1 MLRVRIRTP
10 IPNYCIA
17 RRYPNA
23 VLKLRCVCR
32 GEKGIKAFV
41 NLKTPDGKTV
51 MVIDEHGCPLAQKIL
66 NSGAM
71 VPSADIHED
80 IIWNVVCNDETFKNL
95 ITVLERSGI
104 NYELV
109 SKEMFSEDDEITYR
123 EYMLLKLAFEGGFF
137 DSPKKIRLEEMA
149 KALGISKST
158 ASETLRRGLKK
169 VLKMFFEL

>member
-10 IPNYCIA
+10 IPKYCIA
-17 RRYPNA
+17 KQYPNA

-32 GEKGIKAFV
+32 GKNGIKAFV
-41 NLKTPDGKTV
+41 NLKTPDGRTI

-66 NSGAM
+66 NSGVM
-71 VPSADIHED
+71 VPSAEIHKD
-80 IIWNVVCNDETFKNL
+80 IIWNIVCNDEAFKNL

-104 NYELV
+104 NYEFV
-109 SKEMFSEDDEITYR
+109 SKEEFSEDDEITYK

-137 DSPKKIRLEEMA
+137 DSPKRIKLEEIA
-149 KALGISKST
+149 RSLGISKST

-169 VLKMFFEL
+169 VLKEFFEL